1 MAEEVEGIIIMNFK
15 KTKIIATLG
24 PSSEDEKTIENL
36 YKNGLDIVRLN
47 LSHGDHN
54 YHKSL
59 IDKVRKIDKSI
70 PILFDLQ
77 GPKLR
82 IGKFKNKKI
91 YLKNGDNFIL
101 TTKEI
106 VGNENRV
113 SVGYKDLPK
122 YLSNGDIVLLDDGR
136 IKLKVISKGL
146 DYIETKVIS
155 GGELSNN
162 KGINIPKE
170 NIMIPS
176 LTEKDKEDIKFGIK
190 ENIDFIAL
198 SFVKNENDILY
209 LKDFLLKH
217 GFLIPVI
224 AKIEKR
230 DAIKN
235 LEKIVEVSDGVMVAR
250 GDLGIEADLE
260 EVALLQKKIITK
272 TLFSEKFSI
281 TATQILDSMVERP
294 YPTRAEVSD
303 ITNAIFD
310 GTDALMLS
318 QETAS
323 GKHPIQTIK
332 VLSKVAKRVE
342 KDLPY
347 ETWLLSMEFYI
358 KNDPLLS
365 ICYSAVLLSLKVKAK
380 AIIVTTETGK
390 TAINISRFRPNVP
403 VIALTPNE
411 KVVKKLKI
419 YWGILPIQVNKFKTE
434 NDIINT
440 IENEAKGLKFLKND
454 DYYVS
459 VSGVIP
465 GVPGGT
471 NMIKLN
477 RFSYGK

>member
-1 MAEEVEGIIIMNFK
+1 MNFK

-122 YLSNGDIVLLDDGR
+122 YLSNGDIILLDDGR

>member
-122 YLSNGDIVLLDDGR
+122 YLSNGDIILLDDGR

>member
-1 MAEEVEGIIIMNFK
+1 
-15 KTKIIATLG
+15 
-24 PSSEDEKTIENL
+24 
-36 YKNGLDIVRLN
+36 
-47 LSHGDHN
+47 
-54 YHKSL
+54 
-59 IDKVRKIDKSI
+59 
-70 PILFDLQ
+70 
-77 GPKLR
+77 
-82 IGKFKNKKI
+82 
-91 YLKNGDNFIL
+91 
-101 TTKEI
+101 
-106 VGNENRV
+106 
-113 SVGYKDLPK
+113 
-122 YLSNGDIVLLDDGR
+122 
-136 IKLKVISKGL
+136 
-146 DYIETKVIS
+146 
-155 GGELSNN
+155 
-162 KGINIPKE
+162 
-170 NIMIPS
+170 MIPS

>member
-1 MAEEVEGIIIMNFK
+1 MNFN

-24 PSSEDEKTIENL
+24 PSTEDELTIEKL
-36 YKNGLDIVRLN
+36 YKSGLDIVRLN

-59 IDKVRKIDKSI
+59 IEKVRKINKYI

-91 YLKNGDNFIL
+91 YLKNGDTFFL
-101 TTKEI
+101 TTKEKY
-106 VGNENRV
+106 GDEKSV
-113 SVGYKDLPK
+113 SVGYKNLPK
-122 YLSNGDIVLLDDGR
+122 YLSKGDVILLDDGR
-136 IKLKVISKGL
+136 IKLKVISIGE
-146 DYIETKVIS
+146 DFIETKILS
-155 GGELSNN
+155 GGELSDN

-190 ENIDFIAL
+190 ESIDFIAL

-217 GFLIPVI
+217 GYSIPVI
-224 AKIEKR
+224 AKIEKK

-235 LEKIVEVSDGVMVAR
+235 LDKIVEVSDGVMVAR

-260 EVALLQKKIITK
+260 EVSLLQKKILTK

-294 YPTRAEVSD
+294 FPTRAEVSD

-323 GKHPIQTIK
+323 GKYPVQTIQI
-332 VLSKVAKRVE
+332 LNKVAKRVE
-342 KDLPY
+342 KELPY
-347 ETWLLSMEFYI
+347 ENWLLSMEFYI

-390 TAINISRFRPNVP
+390 TAVNISRFRPNVP

-411 KVVKKLKI
+411 KVVKNLKI
-419 YWGILPIQVNKFKTE
+419 YWGILPILVNKFKTE
-434 NDIINT
+434 NDIIFT
-440 IENEAKGLKFLKND
+440 IENEAKNLKFLKKGD
-454 DYYVS
+454 FYVS

-477 RFSYGK
+477 KVE

>member
-1 MAEEVEGIIIMNFK
+1 MEEEDQQLDIMIFN
-15 KTKIIATLG
+15 KTKLIATLG
-24 PSSEDEKTIENL
+24 PSSESEKVIEEL
-36 YKNGLDIVRLN
+36 YKSGVDIFRLN
-47 LSHGDHN
+47 LSHGDHE
-54 YHKSL
+54 YHKNL
-59 IDKVRKIDKSI
+59 IKKVRNIDKFI

-82 IGKFKNKKI
+82 IGKFKNRKI
-91 YLKNGDNFIL
+91 ILKNGDLFTL
-101 TTKEI
+101 TTKDLL
-106 VGNENRV
+106 GDKNFV
-113 SVGYKDLPK
+113 SISYKDLPK
-122 YLSNGDIVLLDDGR
+122 YISLRDTILLDDGR
-136 IKLKVISKGL
+136 IKLKVVSKGE
-146 DYIETKVIS
+146 DYIETKVVI
-155 GGELSNN
+155 GGELSDN

-170 NIMIPS
+170 NLDIPS
-176 LTEKDKEDIKFGIK
+176 LTEKDKEDILFGIN

-209 LKDFLLKH
+209 LKDFLSKH
-217 GFLIPVI
+217 KFSIPII
-224 AKIEKR
+224 AKIEKK

-235 LEKIVEVSDGVMVAR
+235 IDKIIEVSDGIMVAR
-250 GDLGIEADLE
+250 GDLGIEVNLE
-260 EVALLQKKIITK
+260 EVALLQKKILTK

-323 GKHPIQTIK
+323 GKFPIQAVK
-332 VLSKVAKRVE
+332 FLNKVAKKVE
-342 KDLPY
+342 NELPY
-347 ETWLLSMEFYI
+347 ETWLLSMELYI
-358 KNDPLLS
+358 KKDPLLS

-380 AIIVTTETGK
+380 AILVTTETGK

-411 KVVKKLKI
+411 RVVKQLKI
-419 YWGILPIQVNKFKTE
+419 YWGILPILVQKFKSE
-434 NDIINT
+434 NDIIMT
-440 IENEAKGLKFLKND
+440 IEREAKKLDFLKSG
-454 DYYVS
+454 DYYIS

-477 RFSYGK
+477 RV

>member
-1 MAEEVEGIIIMNFK
+1 MVKEGQDIDTMNFNK
-15 KTKIIATLG
+15 VKIIATLG
-24 PSSEDEKTIENL
+24 PSSENERTIKEL
-36 YKNGLDIVRLN
+36 FESGVDIFRLN
-47 LSHGDHN
+47 LSHGDHS
-54 YHKSL
+54 YHKNL
-59 IDKVRKIDKSI
+59 INKIRNVDKNI

-91 YLKNGDNFIL
+91 FLKNGDLLTL
-101 TTKEI
+101 TTKNI
-106 VGNENRV
+106 IGDKNYV
-113 SVGYKDLPK
+113 SISYKNLPK
-122 YLSNGDIVLLDDGR
+122 YLSKGDIILLDDGR
-136 IKLKVISKGL
+136 IKLKVLSTGE
-146 DYIETKVIS
+146 DYIETKVIL
-155 GGELSNN
+155 GGELSDN

-170 NIMIPS
+170 NLDIPS

-190 ENIDFIAL
+190 ERIDYIAL
-198 SFVKNENDILY
+198 SFVKNENDVLN

-217 GFLIPVI
+217 GYSIPII
-224 AKIEKR
+224 AKIEKS
-230 DAIKN
+230 DAIK
-235 LEKIVEVSDGVMVAR
+235 KIDKIIDVSDGVMVAR
-250 GDLGIEADLE
+250 GDLGIEVNLE
-260 EVALLQKKIITK
+260 EVALLQKKILNK

-310 GTDALMLS
+310 GSDALMLS
-318 QETAS
+318 QETAA
-323 GKHPIQTIK
+323 GKYPVEVIK
-332 VLSKVAKRVE
+332 FLNRVAKKVE

-347 ETWLLSMEFYI
+347 ESWLLSMEFYI

-365 ICYSAVLLSLKVKAK
+365 ICYSAVLLTLKVKAK
-380 AIIVTTETGK
+380 AIVVTTETGK

-411 KVVKKLKI
+411 SVLKKLKI
-419 YWGILPIQVNKFKTE
+419 YWGIIPILVNKFRSE
-434 NDIINT
+434 SDIIET
-440 IENEAKGLKFLKND
+440 IEREAKSINILKKGDF
-454 DYYVS
+454 YVS

-477 RFSYGK
+477 RV

>member
-1 MAEEVEGIIIMNFK
+1 MNFK

-24 PSSEDEKTIENL
+24 PSTEDELTIEKL
-36 YKNGLDIVRLN
+36 YKSGLDIVRLN

-59 IDKVRKIDKSI
+59 IEKVRKINKFI
-70 PILFDLQ
+70 PILLDLQ

-91 YLKNGDNFIL
+91 YLKNGDIFFL
-101 TTKEI
+101 TTKQIYGDEKS
-106 VGNENRV
+106 V

-122 YLSNGDIVLLDDGR
+122 YLSKGDVVLLDDGK
-136 IKLKVISKGL
+136 IKLKVISIGN
-146 DYIETKVIS
+146 DFIETKVLS
-155 GGELSNN
+155 GGELSDN

-190 ENIDFIAL
+190 ERIDLIAL
-198 SFVKNENDILY
+198 SFVKNENDILF
-209 LKDFLLKH
+209 LKDFLLKN
-217 GFLIPVI
+217 GYSIPVI
-224 AKIEKR
+224 AKIEKK

-235 LEKIVEVSDGVMVAR
+235 LDKIVEVSDGVMVAR

-260 EVALLQKKIITK
+260 EVSLLQKKILTK

-323 GKHPIQTIK
+323 GKYPVQTIQI
-332 VLSKVAKRVE
+332 LNKVAKRVE
-342 KDLPY
+342 KELPY
-347 ETWLLSMEFYI
+347 ESWLLSMEFYI

-403 VIALTPNE
+403 VIALTPNDE
-411 KVVKKLKI
+411 VFKKLKI
-419 YWGILPIQVNKFKTE
+419 YWGILPILVDKFKTE
-434 NDIINT
+434 NDIIYT
-440 IENEAKGLKFLKND
+440 IENEAKNLKFLKKGD
-454 DYYVS
+454 FYVS

-477 RFSYGK
+477 KVE

>member
-1 MAEEVEGIIIMNFK
+1 MNFN

-24 PSSEDEKTIENL
+24 PSSEKEKTIKEL
-36 YKNGLDIVRLN
+36 FESGVDIFRLN
-47 LSHGDHN
+47 LSHGDHS
-54 YHKSL
+54 YHKTLISRVRN
-59 IDKVRKIDKSI
+59 IDKNI

-91 YLKNGDNFIL
+91 FLKNGDLFTL
-101 TTKEI
+101 TTKNVLGDKNYVSI
-106 VGNENRV
+106 SYEN
-113 SVGYKDLPK
+113 LPK
-122 YLSNGDIVLLDDGR
+122 YLSKGDTILLDDGR
-136 IKLKVISKGL
+136 IKLKVLSTGE
-146 DYIETKVIS
+146 DYIETKVIF
-155 GGELSNN
+155 GGELSDN

-170 NIMIPS
+170 NLDIPS
-176 LTEKDKEDIKFGIK
+176 LTDKDKEDIKFGIK
-190 ENIDFIAL
+190 ERIDYIAL
-198 SFVKNENDILY
+198 SFVKNENDVLI

-217 GFLIPVI
+217 GYLIPII
-224 AKIEKR
+224 AKIEKS

-235 LEKIVEVSDGVMVAR
+235 IEKIIDVSDGVMVAR
-250 GDLGIEADLE
+250 GDLGIEINLE
-260 EVALLQKKIITK
+260 EVALLQKKILYK

-303 ITNAIFD
+303 ITNAIID
-310 GTDALMLS
+310 GSDALMLS
-318 QETAS
+318 QETAA
-323 GKHPIQTIK
+323 GKYPVEVIK
-332 VLSKVAKRVE
+332 FLNKVAKKVE
-342 KDLPY
+342 KELPY

-365 ICYSAVLLSLKVKAK
+365 ICYSAVLLTLKIKAK
-380 AIIVTTETGK
+380 AIVVTTETGK

-411 KVVKKLKI
+411 SVLKKLKI
-419 YWGILPIQVNKFKTE
+419 YWGIIPVLVNKFRSE
-434 NDIINT
+434 SDIIET
-440 IENEAKGLKFLKND
+440 IERKAKSINILKKGDF
-454 DYYVS
+454 YVS

-477 RFSYGK
+477 RV

>member
-1 MAEEVEGIIIMNFK
+1 VAEEVEGIIIMNFK

-122 YLSNGDIVLLDDGR
+122 YLSNGDIILLDDGR